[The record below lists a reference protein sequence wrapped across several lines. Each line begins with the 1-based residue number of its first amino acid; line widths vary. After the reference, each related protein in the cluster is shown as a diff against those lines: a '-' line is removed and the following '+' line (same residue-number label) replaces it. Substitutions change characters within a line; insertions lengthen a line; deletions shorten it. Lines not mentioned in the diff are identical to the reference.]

1 MRAALRGDMLKVCEN
16 DVLAVARL
24 EFNPDFILLLI
35 GSMNL
40 NDRGRVGSSML
51 QYQPWP
57 GVWLKVR
64 GEFFVGK
71 AESFYGNWNQNNRL
85 VTSLEYSF

>member
-1 MRAALRGDMLKVCEN
+1 MENGSAASVDKLPNALN
-16 DVLAVARL
+16 APLARL